1 MNNKRQF
8 KFAVIFMVTAIFIL
22 NGCGSTLKRGY
33 VNSDRKVALIIG
45 NSAYK
50 HTTPLTNPVNDAS
63 GLSRELRKMG
73 FDVIEGKD
81 LNGHG
86 MVKSLSDFER
96 RAKKADVALFFYAGH
111 GLQVSGQNYLV
122 PVDASFSQTMVSTS
136 GLLESQTI
144 TLNKVLK
151 VLNNGPKTT
160 MVMIDA
166 CRDNP
171 LTSKVVG
178 NGENQRALKIIRKD
192 KKGRELGMA
201 HVNRGLAQVEASNS
215 RNLLIAFAT
224 QPGNVALDGKNDIN
238 SPFTKALLNHLPT
251 PGIEVREMLTRVRK
265 EVMANTG
272 GKQIPWDQ
280 SSLTSPYNFL
290 EARKRTAPPP

>member
-1 MNNKRQF
+1 MYCIRRF
-8 KFAVIFMVTAIFIL
+8 KTTFAVIFMMTAVFIL
-22 NGCGSTLKRGY
+22 NGCGSTSKRGY

-50 HTTPLTNPVNDAS
+50 HTAPLANPVNDAA

-81 LNGHG
+81 LNGYG
-86 MVKSLSDFER
+86 MIKSLSDFER

-122 PVDASFSQTMVSTS
+122 PVDASFNQTMVSTS

-171 LTSKVVG
+171 GGNLVWLTLIVDLRK
-178 NGENQRALKIIRKD
+178 LKQAIAVTY
-192 KKGRELGMA
+192 LSLLPP
-201 HVNRGLAQVEASNS
+201 NR
-215 RNLLIAFAT
+215 
-224 QPGNVALDGKNDIN
+224 
-238 SPFTKALLNHLPT
+238 
-251 PGIEVREMLTRVRK
+251 
-265 EVMANTG
+265 VM
-272 GKQIPWDQ
+272 WH
-280 SSLTSPYNFL
+280 
-290 EARKRTAPPP
+290 